1 MRRMLPDRS
10 KGHQL
15 MGIGSGIFLFVVGA
29 ILAFALNIQTSVVD
43 IKLIGYL
50 LMGAGVVVF
59 LISLFLMLR
68 KRQTVTETRVAVDP
82 ANGQSVTRSDR
93 SDTL

>member
-1 MRRMLPDRS
+1 
-10 KGHQL
+10 

-29 ILAFALNIQTSVVD
+29 ILAFALQIDTGGVIDLQLV
-43 IKLIGYL
+43 GYI
-50 LMGAGVVVF
+50 LMGAGIVIA

-68 KRQTVTETRVAVDP
+68 KRQSLTETRTAIDP
-82 ANGQSVTRSDR
+82 ASGQQVTRSDR